1 MTSFHITE
9 LKNFM
14 GKLLGTGC
22 FDSFLLA
29 EATIATAVEYTI
41 DGHINR
47 DFYSKEELDDPQIC
61 PYEFAA
67 WSALRPICF
76 EMIRGKRTPSRFKFV
91 LHLMPDY
98 VPGVLKGADPS
109 LTPDQVKALVL
120 TVKYDGNAVS
130 IVTGTA
136 FHSFVMDKTLD
147 AQWDKTMRQ
156 FLAKKEIAYTEV

>member
-14 GKLLGTGC
+14 SRLLGTDC

-29 EATIATAVEYTI
+29 EATLQTFVEYTI
-41 DGHINR
+41 DGHINQ
-47 DFYSKEELDDPQIC
+47 DFYTKEEQEDPQIC
-61 PYEFAA
+61 PCEFAA
-67 WSALRPICF
+67 WSAMRSICF
-76 EMIRGKRTPSRFKFV
+76 EMIRGKRTPTRFKFV

-98 VPGVLKGADPS
+98 VPGVLKGADAS
-109 LTPDQVKALVL
+109 LSPQQVKALVL
-120 TVKYDGNAVS
+120 TIKYDGSAVT

-156 FLAKKEIAYTEV
+156 FLTKKGIAYIEN